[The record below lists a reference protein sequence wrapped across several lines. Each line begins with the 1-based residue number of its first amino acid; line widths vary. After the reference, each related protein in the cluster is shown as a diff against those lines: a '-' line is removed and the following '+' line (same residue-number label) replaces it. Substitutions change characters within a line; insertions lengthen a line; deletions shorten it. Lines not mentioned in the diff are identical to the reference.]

1 MMTGT
6 SRRLAARKVRMAR
19 KKASNRSGETRFRC
33 GNEPVFIFCSGV
45 RKSACSGRVRVS
57 IAV

>member
-6 SRRLAARKVRMAR
+6 SKRLAARKVRMAR

-45 RKSACSGRVRVS
+45 RKSACSGKVRVS
-57 IAV
+57 FVV